1 MERFTHI
8 LVVAS
13 DDDTTRDL
21 LASAAEL
28 ARRNDAATVTLFDAL
43 ETTRNR
49 SLNLGGRIVD
59 LGAEMRSLRL
69 EQLGALAEEAEVP
82 VRVDVAIGTGY
93 VEIVRR
99 VLADGHDLVM
109 VAPDVGRTRSG
120 LAGASTT
127 MHLLRKCP
135 VPVWVAQSGGDQ
147 RGVAVSIG
155 PLDEPAPSPLTVT
168 LLELA
173 SSLAA
178 IRHGDLHVI
187 HAWRLEG
194 ESLLRGA
201 RIDLTGPE
209 VDRLADIA
217 RREAGV
223 RVREAIDEA
232 GIDVPVRVH
241 LRKGDPGD
249 VIADVVGAL
258 RPEILVMGT
267 LARTGIPGAIIGNT
281 AERLLGRIETSVLA
295 AKPEGFTSP
304 VTP

>member
-1 MERFTHI
+1 MQRFAHI

-21 LASAAEL
+21 LRSAVEL
-28 ARRNDAATVTLFDAL
+28 AHRNGATITLFDVL
-43 ETTRNR
+43 ESTRSR

-59 LGAEMRSLRL
+59 LGAEMQSERL
-69 EQLGALAEEAEVP
+69 EQLGALAEEVNVP
-82 VRVDVAIGTGY
+82 VRVDAALGTAY
-93 VEIVRR
+93 IEIIRR
-99 VLADGHDLVM
+99 VVAHGHDLVM
-109 VAPDVGRTRSG
+109 VAPDAVQIRAG

-135 VPVWVAQSGGDQ
+135 VPVWVGRPGHDLH
-147 RGVAVSIG
+147 GVAVSIG
-155 PLDEPAPSPLTVT
+155 PLDDPTPSTLTIT
-168 LLELA
+168 LLQLA

-178 IRHGDLHVI
+178 SRHTDLHVI

-209 VDRLADIA
+209 VDRLAAFA
-217 RREAGV
+217 RSEAET
-223 RVREAIDEA
+223 RVRQAIDDVA
-232 GIDVPVRVH
+232 SDVPTRVH
-241 LRKGDPGD
+241 LRKGDPGK
-249 VIADVVGAL
+249 VIADVVGEL

-281 AERLLGRIETSVLA
+281 AERLLGTIETSVLA

-304 VTP
+304 VAS